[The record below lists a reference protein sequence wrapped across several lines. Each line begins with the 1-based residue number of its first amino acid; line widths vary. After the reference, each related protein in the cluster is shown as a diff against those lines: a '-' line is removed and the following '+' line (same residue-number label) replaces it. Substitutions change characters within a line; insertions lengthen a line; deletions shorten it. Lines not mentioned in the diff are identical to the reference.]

1 VRGEDEGRRGTRAA
15 ASVARNRGGARPGSS
30 SSRRAGLEDCPA
42 AVRPAAEV
50 ASASMSVCDVAGGGD
65 TLQPHHNRHQ
75 DDV

>member
-1 VRGEDEGRRGTRAA
+1 VRGEDEGQRGTRAA
-15 ASVARNRGGARPGSS
+15 ASVARNRGGARSGP
-30 SSRRAGLEDCPA
+30 SSRRASLEDCPA

-50 ASASMSVCDVAGGGD
+50 TSASMSVCDVAGGGD